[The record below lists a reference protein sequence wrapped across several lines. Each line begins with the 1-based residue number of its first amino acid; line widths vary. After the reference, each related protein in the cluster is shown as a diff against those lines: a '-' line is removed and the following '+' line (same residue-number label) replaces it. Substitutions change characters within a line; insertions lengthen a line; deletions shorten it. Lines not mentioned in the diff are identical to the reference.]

1 MIKVTSASSKSDFY
15 LNHKRFESI
24 KIIAPNVHI
33 TMDNGNTY
41 IVTNTVEEIQ
51 ARILNVESATIHTAI
66 IQTDTDKNNYDDDDD
81 EEVVI

>member
-1 MIKVTSASSKSDFY
+1 MIKVTSANSKSDFY

-24 KIIAPNVHI
+24 KMIAPNLHI

-41 IVTNTVEEIQ
+41 IVSNTIEEIQ
-51 ARILNVESATIHTAI
+51 SRILNLESATIHTAI
-66 IQTDTDKNNYDDDDD
+66 IQSDKDIGKNDNK